1 MCKYFCWKLAKDRFL
16 GNIADLFFFNLIQ
29 INSNRPFQL
38 LSYSMSYL
46 LWLRNVAGINSISGD
61 SKDLN
66 FSAQI
71 SVPIITAGS
80 WSNNEASGGTVG

>member
-1 MCKYFCWKLAKDRFL
+1 
-16 GNIADLFFFNLIQ
+16 
-29 INSNRPFQL
+29 
-38 LSYSMSYL
+38 MSYL